1 MSSPAKHVPASATQ
15 TETTPLRFVTAA
27 SLFDGHDAAINIMRR
42 IIQAQ
47 GAEVIHLGHN
57 RPVEDVV
64 RAALQEDA
72 DAIALSSYQGGHVEY
87 FKYMVDMLRER
98 GAGHVRVFGGG
109 GGTITPEE
117 IRELEAYGVER
128 IYHPNDGMHMGLVH
142 MIEDVVQRAGDA
154 AAKRAGSESGVLPK
168 VDIDDEISIGHM
180 LSAIEEGKLGDSEL
194 EHQRK
199 QWKLAGKHTP
209 VLGLTGTGGAGKS
222 SVVDELLLRFLHAFP
237 QMRIA
242 VLAVDPTRRRSGGAL
257 LGDRIRMNALRSKR
271 VYMRSMA
278 TRRQHAAT
286 SVVLHDCIDFLKSQP
301 YDLVIVETAGIGQSD
316 SEIVDLVD
324 FPVYVMTSDY
334 GAASQLEK
342 IDMIDFAELIVLN
355 KFDKRGAED
364 ALRDVRKQWKRNR
377 TAFKVADE
385 DVPVYPTI
393 ASQFNDPGVT
403 WMFANLCRLLR
414 DKLHLPAEK
423 WTPQVD
429 TTLKEP
435 RATVLIPGSRV
446 RYLAEIAEQG
456 RGINASVAHQAEAA
470 SKAQHYYE
478 SLKELGDTRLPKP
491 LELYHGEDLHPQ
503 DGEATDRTLLLLRQ
517 RYNAALKELS
527 HESIHL
533 LRDWPKLRES
543 VTKDVNEYKVR
554 DKLIRVENYRESLS
568 HQKIPKVAPPKT
580 DSWGDQLMFLGK
592 ENLPGH
598 YPYTGGVYPYRR
610 SGEDPTRMF
619 AGEGTPERTNRRFH
633 YLSQGGAATRLSTAF
648 DSVTLYGED
657 PAPRPDI
664 YGKIGNSGVNIAT
677 LDDMKKLYSG
687 FDLSAPSTSVSMTI
701 NGPAPMILA
710 MFMNTAIDQNVE
722 KYLREDDARWA
733 AAEKKIAKLYEG
745 RQRPQYHGELPTG
758 NDGLGLG
765 LLGVSGD
772 ELVDAETY
780 ARIKKDTLTRVRG
793 TVQADI
799 LKEDQAQNT
808 CIFSTEFALRMMGDI
823 QQYFVDH
830 QVRNFYSVS
839 ISGYH
844 IAEAGANPISQL
856 AFTLSNG
863 FTIVE
868 YYLARGMKVDDFA
881 PNLSFF
887 FSNGMDPEYTVIGR
901 VARRIWARAM
911 RERYGASARS
921 QMMKYHIQTSG
932 RSLHAQEIQFNDIR
946 TTLQAMYALFDNCN
960 SLHTN
965 AYDEAITTPTEESV
979 RRAVA
984 IQMIINKE
992 LGLNFNENPWQGSYV
1007 VEELTDLV
1015 EEAVYKEF
1023 EAISERGGV
1032 LGAMDTMYQRGK
1044 IQEESLYY
1052 EHKKHDGS
1060 LPLIGVNT
1068 FLPKDHGGEIATEI
1082 ELIRSTEEEKGQ
1094 QIANVRTFQ
1103 KARNALA
1110 PAGETSHAHGTDS
1123 TDAPVQQVHDNH
1135 GLAYLQKT
1143 ARDRKNVFAALM
1155 EAVKTHSLGQISHA
1169 LYEVGGEYRRNM

>member
-1 MSSPAKHVPASATQ
+1 MSSPAQHVPASTAQ
-15 TETTPLRFVTAA
+15 AETRPLRFVTAA

-42 IIQAQ
+42 IIQSQ

-57 RPVEDVV
+57 RSVEDVV

-87 FKYMVDMLRER
+87 FKYMVDMLKEH
-98 GAGHVRVFGGG
+98 GAAHIRVFGGG

-117 IRELEAYGVER
+117 IRELQAYGVER
-128 IYHPNDGMHMGLVH
+128 IYHPNDGMKLGLTE
-142 MIEDVVQRAGDA
+142 MIEDVMHRTRA
-154 AAKRAGSESGVLPK
+154 AAVKRAGEEEATTVAPR

-180 LSAIEEGKLGDSEL
+180 LSAIEEGVMPEAEL
-194 EHQRK
+194 DHLRK
-199 QWKLAGKHTP
+199 QWKMAGKQTP
-209 VLGLTGTGGAGKS
+209 VLGVTGTGGAGKS

-237 QMRIA
+237 EMRIA

-257 LGDRIRMNALRSKR
+257 LGDRIRMNSLRSHR

-286 SVVLHDCIDFLKSQP
+286 SIVLHDCIDFLKAQP

-324 FPVYVMTSDY
+324 FPTYVMTSDY

-342 IDMIDFAELIVLN
+342 IDMLDFAELVVLN

-377 TAFKVADE
+377 TAFTLTDE
-385 DVPVYPTI
+385 QVPVFPTI

-403 WMFANLCRLLR
+403 WMFSNLCRLLR
-414 DKLHLPAEK
+414 EKLSLPAEK
-423 WTPQVD
+423 WTPNLD
-429 TTLKEP
+429 TSLKEP

-456 RGINASVAHQAEAA
+456 RGINKEIEREAEFA

-478 SLKELGDTRLPKP
+478 SLKDLGDAHLPR
-491 LELYHGEDLHPQ
+491 ELARYESDALHEE
-503 DGEATDRTLLLLRQ
+503 GADRTLLTLRQ
-517 RYNAALKELS
+517 RYNEALKELS
-527 HESIHL
+527 HHAIHL
-533 LRDWPKLRES
+533 LHEWPARYKS
-543 VTKDVNEYKVR
+543 VTDEVNEYKVR
-554 DKLIRVENYRESLS
+554 DKVIRVENYRESLS

-580 DSWGDQLMFLGK
+580 KDWGDLLRFLMR

-610 SGEDPTRMF
+610 TGEDPTRMF
-619 AGEGTPERTNRRFH
+619 AGEGMPERTNRRFH

-664 YGKIGNSGVNIAT
+664 YGKIGNSGVNIAS

-687 FDLSAPSTSVSMTI
+687 FDLSAPNSSVSMTI
-701 NGPAPMILA
+701 NGPAPIILA
-710 MFMNTAIDQNVE
+710 MFMNTAIDQNIE
-722 KYLREDDARWA
+722 KYLKEDAARWA
-733 AAEKKIAKLYEG
+733 AAEKKIAKMFPNG
-745 RQRPQYHGELPTG
+745 RPQYSGELPKG
-758 NDGLGLG
+758 NEGLGLG
-765 LLGVSGD
+765 LLGVTGD
-772 ELVDAETY
+772 QLVDAQTY
-780 ARIKKDTLTRVRG
+780 ARIKEETLQNVRG

-830 QVRNFYSVS
+830 KVRNFYSVS

-868 YYLARGMKVDDFA
+868 YYLARGMNIDDFA

-911 RERYGASARS
+911 RERYGASPRS

-946 TTLQAMYALFDNCN
+946 TTLQALYALFDNCN

-992 LGLNFNENPWQGSYV
+992 LGLNFNENPWQGSYIV
-1007 VEELTDLV
+1007 DALTDIV

-1044 IQEESLYY
+1044 IQEESMFY
-1052 EHKKHDGS
+1052 EQKKHDGS

-1094 QIANVRTFQ
+1094 QIDNVLAFG
-1103 KARNALA
+1103 KARNGLA
-1110 PAGETSHAHGTDS
+1110 PESLKT
-1123 TDAPVQQVHDNH
+1123 
-1135 GLAYLQKT
+1135 LQTT
-1143 ARDRKNVFAALM
+1143 ARDRKNVFEQLM
-1155 EAVKTHSLGQISHA
+1155 EAVKYNSLGQISHA
-1169 LYEVGGEYRRNM
+1169 LYDVGGEYRRNM

>member
-1 MSSPAKHVPASATQ
+1 MSSPAQHVPASAAQ
-15 TETTPLRFVTAA
+15 AETRPLRFVTAA

-42 IIQAQ
+42 IIQSQ

-57 RPVEDVV
+57 RSVEDVV

-87 FKYMVDMLRER
+87 FKYMVDMLKQH
-98 GAGHVRVFGGG
+98 GASHIRVFGGG

-117 IRELEAYGVER
+117 IRELQAYGVER
-128 IYHPNDGMHMGLVH
+128 IYHPNDGMKLGLAE
-142 MIEDVVQRAGDA
+142 MIEDVMHRTRA
-154 AAKRAGSESGVLPK
+154 AAVKRAKDAEATTVAPR
-168 VDIDDEISIGHM
+168 VDIDDEISIGRM
-180 LSAIEEGKLGDSEL
+180 LSAIEEGEL
-194 EHQRK
+194 PEAELDHLRK
-199 QWKLAGKHTP
+199 QWKMAGKQTP
-209 VLGLTGTGGAGKS
+209 VLGVTGTGGAGKS

-237 QMRIA
+237 EMRIA

-257 LGDRIRMNALRSKR
+257 LGDRIRMNSLRSHR

-286 SVVLHDCIDFLKSQP
+286 SAVLRDCIDFLKAQP

-324 FPVYVMTSDY
+324 FPTYVMTSDY

-342 IDMIDFAELIVLN
+342 IDMLDFAELIVLN

-377 TAFKVADE
+377 TAFTLTDE
-385 DVPVYPTI
+385 QVPVYPTI

-403 WMFANLCRLLR
+403 WMFTNLCRLLR
-414 DKLHLPAEK
+414 DKLSLPAEK
-423 WTPQVD
+423 WSPSLD

-456 RGINASVAHQAEAA
+456 RGINKEIEREAEFA

-478 SLKELGDTRLPKP
+478 SLKDLGDAHLPRA
-491 LELYHGEDLHPQ
+491 LARYESSALHEE
-503 DGEATDRTLLLLRQ
+503 GVDRTLLTLRQ
-517 RYNAALKELS
+517 RYNEAIKELS
-527 HESIHL
+527 HHAIHL
-533 LRDWPKLRES
+533 LHEWPARFKS
-543 VTKDVNEYKVR
+543 VTDEVNEYKVR
-554 DKLIRVENYRESLS
+554 DKVIRVENYRESLS

-580 DSWGDQLMFLGK
+580 KDWGDLLRFLQR

-610 SGEDPTRMF
+610 TGEDPTRMF

-687 FDLSAPSTSVSMTI
+687 FDLSAPSSSVSMTI
-701 NGPAPMILA
+701 NGPAPIILA

-722 KYLREDDARWA
+722 KHLKEDPARWA
-733 AAEKKIAKLYEG
+733 AAEKKIAAMFPNG
-745 RQRPQYHGELPTG
+745 RAQYSGDLPKG
-758 NDGLGLG
+758 NEGLGLG
-765 LLGVSGD
+765 LLGVTGD
-772 ELVDAETY
+772 QLVDADTY
-780 ARIKKDTLTRVRG
+780 ARIKEETLQTVRG

-830 QVRNFYSVS
+830 KVRNFYSVS

-868 YYLARGMKVDDFA
+868 YYLARGMNIDDFA

-946 TTLQAMYALFDNCN
+946 TTLQALYALFDNCN

-992 LGLNFNENPWQGSYV
+992 LGLNFNENPWQGSYI
-1007 VEELTDLV
+1007 VEALTDIV

-1044 IQEESLYY
+1044 IQEESMYY
-1052 EHKKHDGS
+1052 EQKKHDGS

-1082 ELIRSTEEEKGQ
+1082 ELIRSTEGEKGQ
-1094 QIANVRTFQ
+1094 QIDNVLAFG
-1103 KARNALA
+1103 KVRNGLA
-1110 PAGETSHAHGTDS
+1110 PESLK
-1123 TDAPVQQVHDNH
+1123 V
-1135 GLAYLQKT
+1135 LQNT
-1143 ARDRKNVFAALM
+1143 ARDRKNVFEQLM
-1155 EAVKTHSLGQISHA
+1155 EAVKYNSLGQISHA